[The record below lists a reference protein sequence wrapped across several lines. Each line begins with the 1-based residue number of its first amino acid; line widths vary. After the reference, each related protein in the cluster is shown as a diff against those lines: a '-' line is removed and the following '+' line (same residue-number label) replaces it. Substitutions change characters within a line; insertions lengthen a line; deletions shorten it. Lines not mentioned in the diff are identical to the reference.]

1 MHSSTLPRTLT
12 HPPSPPPSSQNGAL
26 IAETIGQPVVPLAA
40 KAAGSVVLG
49 VETVFVGKKAAP
61 PAAKGGK
68 KGAGSK
74 AGKTK
79 LSKAERKAAAKAKK
93 AAKAA
98 GAATPPP
105 APAAAPAKK
114 KGGAAKKGPNPADG
128 VAVTI
133 TLVRPCI
140 AFIADAALKRALR
153 VNTAQLMC
161 LKSMLSSRDHATFA
175 KQVEASASGTVS
187 ISLREDKDAALKTF
201 ELTRGTHFFLSALER
216 SQT

>member
-1 MHSSTLPRTLT
+1 M
-12 HPPSPPPSSQNGAL
+12 
-26 IAETIGQPVVPLAA
+26 
-40 KAAGSVVLG
+40 LG

-61 PAAKGGK
+61 PSAKGGK
-68 KGAGSK
+68 KECGGK
-74 AGKTK
+74 AGKPK

-114 KGGAAKKGPNPADG
+114 KGAVKKGPNPADG

-140 AFIADAALKRALR
+140 AFIADAALKRSLR

-161 LKSMLSSRDHATFA
+161 LKSMLRSRDHTTFV
-175 KQVEASASGTVS
+175 KQVEGSESGTVS
-187 ISLREDKDAALKTF
+187 ISLREDKDATLKSF

-216 SQT
+216 SQK